1 MLEQQLES
9 TLVGMR
15 FVFATQLRR
24 KEFRPRTKRA
34 TQLNVQNEFSEM
46 LTWQE
51 GRMPTSKWGW
61 CSAVALAISV
71 CASLSAPAAADGRNR
86 NGNGGGGYVAD
97 TPYSSVAISGVD
109 VTRNADYYYSGIY
122 YALNRDLSRDGFL
135 VRVLGVRGFYEYDF
149 LDFGPLNIDI
159 HANYWT
165 GDAMIG
171 YQWVRGGVDIT
182 ALIGVEYQDH
192 SLSLPD
198 STNPLQG
205 SEVGF
210 KVAADIESNGND
222 NSPWYFALGGSY
234 STAFDSY
241 YALGRI
247 GHKFG
252 RFTIG
257 PEAWALGDVSGD
269 AQRLGGFI
277 AFDVKLGDTLGNI
290 SFSAGHQF
298 ADGDDD
304 GGFEG
309 GGRNFDEGAYATAKF
324 SLAFK

>member
-1 MLEQQLES
+1 
-9 TLVGMR
+9 
-15 FVFATQLRR
+15 
-24 KEFRPRTKRA
+24 
-34 TQLNVQNEFSEM
+34 
-46 LTWQE
+46 
-51 GRMPTSKWGW
+51 MPTSKWGW

-97 TPYSSVAISGVD
+97 TTYSTVAISGVD
-109 VTRNADYYYSGIY
+109 VSRNADYYYSGVY

-135 VRVLGVRGFYEYDF
+135 VRVLGVRGFYEYDLF
-149 LDFGPLNIDI
+149 DAGVIDV
-159 HANYWT
+159 HANYWV

-171 YQWVRGGVDIT
+171 YQWVRGGVDVA

-198 STNPLQG
+198 FTNPLQG

-252 RFTIG
+252 RFTVG

-269 AQRLGGFI
+269 AQRLGGFV
-277 AFDVKLGDTLGNI
+277 AWDVKLGDTLGNI
-290 SFSAGHQF
+290 SFSVGHQF
-298 ADGDDD
+298 SDGDD
-304 GGFEG
+304 GSSIE
-309 GGRNFDEGAYATAKF
+309 GGRNFDEGTYATAKF

>member
-1 MLEQQLES
+1 
-9 TLVGMR
+9 
-15 FVFATQLRR
+15 
-24 KEFRPRTKRA
+24 
-34 TQLNVQNEFSEM
+34 M

-51 GRMPTSKWGW
+51 GRMPTSNWGW

-71 CASLSAPAAADGRNR
+71 CASLSAPAAADGLNR
-86 NGNGGGGYVAD
+86 NGHGNGGGYSVGE
-97 TPYSSVAISGVD
+97 TPYSSVAISGTD
-109 VTRNADYYYSGIY
+109 VSRNADYYYSGFY

-135 VRVLGVRGFYEYDF
+135 VRVLGVRGFYEYDLADLGF
-149 LDFGPLNIDI
+149 FTLGVDS
-159 HANYWT
+159 NYWI

-171 YQWVRGGVDIT
+171 YQWVRGGVDVS

-192 SLSLPD
+192 DLSFPD
-198 STNPLQG
+198 PSNPLQG

-247 GHKFG
+247 GYKFG
-252 RFTIG
+252 RFTVG

-269 AQRLGGFI
+269 AQRLGGFL

-290 SFSAGHQF
+290 SFSGGHQF
-298 ADGDDD
+298 ADDDESD
-304 GGFEG
+304 GLFFD
-309 GGRNFDEGAYATAKF
+309 GGRNFSEGGYATVKF

>member
-1 MLEQQLES
+1 
-9 TLVGMR
+9 
-15 FVFATQLRR
+15 
-24 KEFRPRTKRA
+24 
-34 TQLNVQNEFSEM
+34 
-46 LTWQE
+46 
-51 GRMPTSKWGW
+51 MPTSKWGW

-86 NGNGGGGYVAD
+86 NGNGGGGYSVAD
-97 TPYSSVAISGVD
+97 TTYSTVAISGVD
-109 VTRNADYYYSGIY
+109 VSRNADYYYSGIY

-135 VRVLGVRGFYEYDF
+135 VRVLGVRGFYEYDRGP
-149 LDFGPLNIDI
+149 FGPFDNVGID
-159 HANYWT
+159 ANYWV

-171 YQWVRGGVDIT
+171 YQWVRGGVDVS

-192 SLSLPD
+192 NLSFPGDPD
-198 STNPLQG
+198 NPLQG

-269 AQRLGGFI
+269 AQRLGGFV
-277 AFDVKLGDTLGNI
+277 AFEVKLGDTLGNI

-298 ADGDDD
+298 ADGDEND
-304 GGFEG
+304 GFLE
-309 GGRNFDEGAYATAKF
+309 GGRNFSEGGYATAKF

>member
-1 MLEQQLES
+1 
-9 TLVGMR
+9 
-15 FVFATQLRR
+15 
-24 KEFRPRTKRA
+24 
-34 TQLNVQNEFSEM
+34 M

-86 NGNGGGGYVAD
+86 NGNGGGGYAAAE
-97 TPYSSVAISGVD
+97 TPYSSVAISGTD
-109 VTRNADYYYSGIY
+109 VTRNADYYYSGFY

-135 VRVLGVRGFYEYDF
+135 VRVLGVRGFYEYD
-149 LDFGPLNIDI
+149 LFGPIGID
-159 HANYWT
+159 ANYWV

-171 YQWVRGGVDIT
+171 YQWVRGGTDIA

-192 SLSLPD
+192 RLSFPGD
-198 STNPLQG
+198 PTNPLQG

-210 KVAADIESNGND
+210 KVAVDIESNGND
-222 NSPWYFALGGSY
+222 NSPWYYALGGSY

-247 GHKFG
+247 GYKFG
-252 RFTIG
+252 RFTVG
-257 PEAWALGDVSGD
+257 PEAWALGDEGGD

-277 AFDVKLGDTLGNI
+277 AWDVRLGDTLGNF
-290 SFSAGHQF
+290 SFSVGHQF

-304 GGFEG
+304 GGFAG
-309 GGRNFDEGAYATAKF
+309 GGRNFDEGTYATAKF

>member
-1 MLEQQLES
+1 
-9 TLVGMR
+9 
-15 FVFATQLRR
+15 
-24 KEFRPRTKRA
+24 
-34 TQLNVQNEFSEM
+34 M

-61 CSAVALAISV
+61 CGAVALAFSV
-71 CASLSAPAAADGRNR
+71 CAALPAPAAADGRNR
-86 NGNGGGGYVAD
+86 NGNGGGGYSVAD
-97 TPYSSVAISGVD
+97 TTYSTVAISGFD

-135 VRVLGVRGFYEYDF
+135 VRVLGVRGFYEYDGEF
-149 LDFGPLNIDI
+149 AWGADQV
-159 HANYWT
+159 HANYWI

-171 YQWVRGGVDIT
+171 YQWVRGGTDIS

-192 SLSLPD
+192 QLSEND
-198 STNPLQG
+198 TSNPLRG

-210 KVAADIESNGND
+210 KVAADIESNGNG
-222 NSPWYFALGGSY
+222 NSPWYYALGGSY

-252 RFTIG
+252 RFTVG

-277 AFDVKLGDTLGNI
+277 AWDVKLGDTLGNI
-290 SFSAGHQF
+290 SFSVGHQF
-298 ADGDDD
+298 ADGDDGD
-304 GGFEG
+304 SFE
-309 GGRNFDEGAYATAKF
+309 GGRNFDEGTYATAKF